1 MVSMGP
7 ARIAVIVPVY
17 NNEKV
22 VRRCIDSILGQ
33 TFPDLELVL
42 VDDGSKDGSGA
53 ICDAAAAADPRV
65 RVIHKRN
72 EGLMAT
78 WMRGVRESS
87 APYLAFVD
95 ADDWIEPQML
105 EEMALCLA
113 DSGKETASVS
123 GADAGEKSSSSEDFS
138 LESDAKE
145 AAHLP
150 PADFGTSPSSSESS
164 SPKGTLKAM
173 GPDCREAKPSD
184 TPAGSFRGNA
194 PKEIVC
200 CSYVI
205 DREGSDS
212 PERRT
217 HGAAPGIY
225 EGERLQTEIKDV
237 LLGNETR
244 RIIASRCMKL
254 FSRALI
260 EDNLC
265 WCDRSI
271 RMGEDLNIT
280 TPAILDAERIVV
292 MEGAYYYHY
301 VFYQTSMVH
310 AYDPNLYDNIVKLRA
325 KLLEILMAK
334 GPANALEMTEREY
347 LFLMCIE
354 MKNELR
360 CTIGPAADV
369 VGRIQD
375 ICAQEHTG
383 ELTKFYPEGV
393 KDPANRILVWMMNHP
408 SSFRVHAARW
418 IFLAQAKHSMQ

>member
-1 MVSMGP
+1 MVSTGS

-22 VRRCIDSILGQ
+22 VQRCIDSVLGQ
-33 TFPDLELVL
+33 TYPDLELIL

-53 ICDAAAAADPRV
+53 ICDAAAAAEPRV
-65 RVIHKRN
+65 RVIHKHN

-105 EEMALCLA
+105 EEMTLCLA
-113 DSGKETASVS
+113 DSGKEEASVS
-123 GADAGEKSSSSEDFS
+123 GADVGEKS
-138 LESDAKE
+138 
-145 AAHLP
+145 
-150 PADFGTSPSSSESS
+150 SSSESS
-164 SPKGTLKAM
+164 SPKGTLKDTV
-173 GPDCREAKPSD
+173 PDRRKAKPSD
-184 TPAGSFRGNA
+184 APAGSFRGNA

-205 DREGSDS
+205 DREGGGTS
-212 PERRT
+212 ETRA
-217 HGAAPGIY
+217 HGAAPGVY
-225 EGERLQTEIKDV
+225 EGERLQKEIKDV

-254 FSRALI
+254 FSRSLI

-265 WCDRSI
+265 WCDPSI

-292 MEGAYYYHY
+292 MEGAYFYHY
-301 VFYQTSMVH
+301 MFYQTSMVH
-310 AYDPNLYDNIVKLRA
+310 AYDPDLYDNIVKLRA

-334 GPANALEMTEREY
+334 GAANALEMTEREY

-360 CTIGPAADV
+360 CTIGPSADV

-408 SSFRVHAARW
+408 SSFRVHTARW
-418 IFLAQAKHSMQ
+418 IFLAQAKRSGEGNG